1 MLYQEIF
8 FQLNLWVVSETA
20 LLAKHVHTSKEFVLV
35 LVLLLVQCTYTSQDM
50 QNDR

>member
-35 LVLLLVQCTYTSQDM
+35 LVLLQCTYTSQDM